1 MAARI
6 GVQSLAGPL
15 LTTTT
20 FAAVR
25 LQVRHGHRLRGKAPG
40 VAKTLEQRL
49 AEERAVDPEL
59 ARKVNIG
66 FPHLKPARSAQL
78 RERLEHLKTQ
88 RANPELEKLARA
100 KTLTVDP
107 ELVRSDWL
115 KTSGPFH
122 VQRLA
127 EHYGVFEHLFGAAYF
142 VPRVNLKVA
151 FPNGEAASPVYYG
164 NVIKPSEATQEP
176 TVQFD
181 PNFDF
186 KRQQSEQVG
195 GESWWTLVLTN
206 PDGHFSESD
215 KEYCHWFVANIPSG
229 DVTKGERIVPYLQP
243 IPPKGTGFH
252 RHIFVLYKQEKKLDF
267 GEYAVGEQDG
277 KDLAKRTF
285 QTLEFYRRFQ
295 DDITPAGLAFFQADW
310 DKSLVGFYHDV
321 LKLKHPVYEYDF
333 PAPYLR
339 DQEWF
344 PLRRPFNLYMDK
356 YRDPQQVAKEYLARK
371 LARTHPFKGP
381 EPALRFPNAHPVP
394 REVPSWLT
402 TQIKKDR
409 RGWGRINDV

>member
-1 MAARI
+1 MASRI
-6 GVQSLAGPL
+6 GVQSLLLLSGPQL
-15 LTTTT
+15 LATSLATT
-20 FAAVR
+20 R

-49 AEERAVDPEL
+49 AEDRAVDPEV

-66 FPHLKPARSAQL
+66 YPHLKPARSAQL
-78 RERLEHLKTQ
+78 KERLDHLKAQ
-88 RANPELEKLARA
+88 RSNPELEKLARA

-107 ELVRSDWL
+107 ELVRRDWL

-142 VPRVNLKVA
+142 IPRVNLKVA
-151 FPNGEAASPVYYG
+151 FPTSGGELASPVYYG
-164 NVIKPSEATQEP
+164 NVIKPSEATSEP
-176 TVQFD
+176 DVQFD

-186 KRQQSEQVG
+186 KG
-195 GESWWTLVLTN
+195 
-206 PDGHFSESD
+206 SD
-215 KEYCHWFVANIPSG
+215 S
-229 DVTKGERIVPYLQP
+229 
-243 IPPKGTGFH
+243 
-252 RHIFVLYKQEKKLDF
+252 KQ
-267 GEYAVGEQDG
+267 
-277 KDLAKRTF
+277 RTF
-285 QTLEFYRRFQ
+285 QTVEFYRRFQ
-295 DDITPAGLAFFQADW
+295 DEITPAGLAFFQADW
-310 DKSLVGFYHDV
+310 DQSLVGFYHDV
-321 LKLKHPVYEYDF
+321 LKRKHPVYEYDF

-356 YRDPQQVAKEYLARK
+356 YRDPKQVAKEYLARK
-371 LARTHPFKGP
+371 LARTHPFEGP

-409 RGWGRINDV
+409 RGWGRVNDV